1 MISTGGR
8 YKPIYPALKKERN
21 AHETQK
27 PKASAA
33 AADRS
38 LCGCHASVAPA
49 DNRVSKGKRSTE
61 DHYNLSDGNAAK
73 VPGLSYECKGHGRL
87 DVYDGKRYQPVTDD
101 DMYAEPISGYIERQ

>member
-1 MISTGGR
+1 MKHKTV
-8 YKPIYPALKKERN
+8 
-21 AHETQK
+21 
-27 PKASAA
+27 KASGA

-38 LCGCHASVAPA
+38 LCGCHASVAYAA
-49 DNRVSKGKRSTE
+49 DGFGEENGHTVLTE
-61 DHYNLSDGNAAK
+61 DRYGLTDGNAAK